1 MNHHRGRSR
10 AWSTSRHKGDRGY
23 VQEQPAGPTTLQ
35 GEGGSKSVSHLFDLE
50 QARSEDRAAN
60 TLPEATG
67 ATSLNS

>member
-1 MNHHRGRSR
+1 M
-10 AWSTSRHKGDRGY
+10 
-23 VQEQPAGPTTLQ
+23 QEQPAGPTTLQ
-35 GEGGSKSVSHLFDLE
+35 GEGGSKSVSHWFDLE